1 MKTRYK
7 WTVEDYHQLI
17 ETGLLEGKPV
27 ELLEGELI
35 VRWSAP
41 TASLA
46 NPQSE
51 LSPEGVPH
59 SFTNRTVA
67 DYLRILLQ
75 GKAFVSEAH
84 PITLD
89 NSEPEPD
96 IAVVRLPK
104 DIYKQHHPYPQ
115 DIYWLIEISNYTLE
129 KAEQCGL
136 GGFPHEQLFQEDL
149 KEKTITYARNGISEY
164 WVIDLPHKKLW
175 VFTQPTSQGYSQIQE
190 FTSGNISPLSFP
202 DVAIAV
208 NDLLLY

>member
-7 WTVEDYHQLI
+7 WTVEDYHQLV

-35 VRWSAP
+35 
-41 TASLA
+41 
-46 NPQSE
+46 E
-51 LSPEGVPH
+51 MSPEGIPH
-59 SFTNRTVA
+59 SYTNLSVA
-67 DYLRILLQ
+67 DYLRTLLRDL
-75 GKAFVSEAH
+75 ALISESH

-104 DIYKQHHPYPQ
+104 SIYAQHHPYSE
-115 DIYWLIEISNYTLE
+115 DIYWLIEISHRTLN
-129 KAEQCGL
+129 K
-136 GGFPHEQLFQEDL
+136 DL

-175 VFTQPTSQGYSQIQE
+175 VFTQPDSQGYSQTQE
-190 FTSGNISPLSFP
+190 FTTGNVAPQTFP
-202 DVAIAV
+202 NILVAV
-208 NDLLLY
+208 NNLLLY